1 MTTLTNCDCIVCN
14 TAVLFPEAEVSED
27 RRPSVVGIDVS
38 TKFIAVGVVPLI
50 GNINDIAAVGFS
62 IDAKRDTERCAEAA
76 EKTLAVL
83 STIQVSLDVT
93 SIAIEMPRGFGG
105 KIIPIVGAI
114 TGVFGGGNLEW
125 YAPSTWQSIIKKT
138 YNVTKED
145 VQEQGIKPA
154 IHEAVASHT
163 GSKDFFNFN
172 EDMRDAVCI
181 AIAHRIETLSSD
193 DLTDY
198 DKKWLQ
204 GGTER

>member
-1 MTTLTNCDCIVCN
+1 
-14 TAVLFPEAEVSED
+14 
-27 RRPSVVGIDVS
+27 
-38 TKFIAVGVVPLI
+38 
-50 GNINDIAAVGFS
+50 
-62 IDAKRDTERCAEAA
+62 
-76 EKTLAVL
+76 
-83 STIQVSLDVT
+83 
-93 SIAIEMPRGFGG
+93 
-105 KIIPIVGAI
+105 VGAI

-154 IHEAVASHT
+154 IHKAVASHT